1 MANDKQT
8 DLELWKTW
16 KQTQNPS
23 DLNKLLDNLKPLIYR
38 ETSKWQSSMPVAS
51 LESKGRLL
59 AADALQTY
67 SPDRGA
73 NVGTHVASRLRKL
86 SRSVYP
92 YQNIARLPE
101 NVQLKYNTFNIA
113 QANLNEELGR
123 EPTVEELADHLMWN
137 TKTVAN
143 FQKNFGRSEFVESAG
158 LAQDSSSAE
167 SLLVDFFYRDLPPA
181 DKLLFESIT
190 GYGGKPVLS
199 NTKLIQK
206 YGITQGQLSYKK
218 QLFTEALKKLQRR

>member
-16 KQTQNPS
+16 KQTQSPN

-38 ETSKWQSSMPVAS
+38 ETSKWQSAMPPAS

-59 AADALQTY
+59 TVEALRTY

-73 NVGTHVASRLRKL
+73 AVGTHVASRLRKL

-92 YQNIARLPE
+92 YLNVARLPE
-101 NVQLKYNTFNIA
+101 NVQLKYNAFNIA
-113 QANLNEELGR
+113 QMNLNEELGR

-137 TKTVAN
+137 IKTVAN
-143 FQKNFGRSEFVESAG
+143 FQRNFGRSEFVESAG
-158 LAQDSSSAE
+158 LAQDSSSTE
-167 SLLVDFFYRDLPPA
+167 SLLVDFFYRDLTPT

-218 QLFTEALKKLQRR
+218 QLFTESLKKLQRR